1 MCSETTN
8 GGGMQNK
15 LAEKRWQVKVY
26 QTGAVTFWFDV
37 YGSKRKAQRE
47 AANEL
52 RLRKRKSLR
61 QEGSLYRTMQARLVH
76 PAHGLQVQINILDL
90 N

>member
-1 MCSETTN
+1 
-8 GGGMQNK
+8 MQNK
-15 LAEKRWQVKVY
+15 LAKKRWQVKIY
-26 QTGAVTFWFDV
+26 QTGCVSFWFDV

-52 RLRKRKSLR
+52 RSRKMAHRSLR